1 VGAWPIEPE
10 RIEAYLVKAM
20 REAKLN
26 TGWVAPNDG
35 HERRATQAARGAVGH
50 PPNGFEAFAD
60 RVAAIGRRNS
70 LAMTLLKLTV
80 PGVPDLYQGDER
92 ECLSLVDPDNRRPVD
107 WRAAP
112 DAKTRVVRE
121 ALALRSRRVL
131 GAYRPL
137 ELGADVCGFL
147 RGDDV
152 AVCVPLRAQEP
163 PELDLPGTWAS
174 LLPGLPVVLLER
186 M

>member
-1 VGAWPIEPE
+1 VGAWPIEPA

-20 REAKLN
+20 REAKVN
-26 TGWVAPNDG
+26 TGWGAPNEG
-35 HERRATQAARGAVGH
+35 HEERATRAARDAVAH
-50 PPNGFEAFAD
+50 PPEGFEAFAG

-70 LAMTLLKLTV
+70 LAMTLLKLTL

-107 WRAAP
+107 WHAAA

-121 ALALRSRRVL
+121 ALALRSRRPF
-131 GAYRPL
+131 GAYQPL

-147 RGDDV
+147 RGDNV
-152 AVCVPLRAQEP
+152 AVCVPLRAQDP

-174 LLPGLPVVLLER
+174 LLPGLPVLLLER
-186 M
+186 T